1 MKKTSKILVL
11 AISVIFFMGGTAMAV
26 TLGDNYNEDNLQ
38 EVFDQFITTGSINA
52 QNDQAVDQSGA
63 GIGAWNMS
71 EGAID
76 AYLITMLKGDSG
88 VLGIYSTSTD
98 AEHDLVLGDD
108 NGVSFGINDDG
119 HLWIDGAEIDTSFG
133 DTFGFYWK
141 NTSTPLM
148 SYTEDSK
155 NVAGTGYGD
164 DNTLGISYLV
174 PEGYG
179 VKTRTMGGTTVAAK
193 ANDDWILAFEDRKE
207 LGGDGDFNDAVFYI
221 EDMEP
226 VPEPSTVILLGLG
239 LLGLVGFKMKRNK
252 K

>member
-11 AISVIFFMGGTAMAV
+11 AVSVIFFMGGTAMAV
-26 TLGDNYNEDNLQ
+26 TLGDNGFEDNLQ
-38 EVFDQFITTGSINA
+38 EVFDDFITTGSINA
-52 QNDQAVDQSGA
+52 QDDQAVDQSGA

-76 AYLITMLKGDSG
+76 AYLITMLRGDSG
-88 VLGIYSTSTD
+88 VLGIYSTSTG
-98 AEHDLVLGDD
+98 AGYDLQTTGLETET
-108 NGVSFGINDDG
+108 SFGINDSDALYING
-119 HLWIDGAEIDTSFG
+119 SLADSSFG
-133 DTFGFYWK
+133 DAFGFYWK

-148 SYTEDSK
+148 SYTEDYK
-155 NVAGTGYGD
+155 NATGTGYGD

-174 PEGYG
+174 PDGYE
-179 VKTRTMGGTTVAAK
+179 VKTQLMGSTTVDAK
-193 ANDDWILAFEDRKE
+193 SNNDWILAFEDRA
-207 LGGDGDFNDAVFYI
+207 GGDGDFNDAVFYI

-239 LLGLVGFKMKRNK
+239 LLGLVGFKMKKNK